1 MKENLIGFYTWYQ
14 VFDEMSIDQQ
24 NEIIHYIKKIS
35 RNIEQNINSTGGI
48 AGKKIKI
55 FNDIVYPND
64 TNRNHFI
71 QYLKKNT
78 EIFFLP
84 SFPNYFDYKNIA
96 HDEINL
102 SQYFQLDEF
111 GTYRSRSNDED
122 FPWNVFSTEEDV
134 PISYFDF
141 SKAHFKDK
149 NIILLINDG
158 YFDKTNSKKVKYKKE
173 LQKDIKHVQK
183 KNIDFKVFSN
193 LHENQSELIKFMK
206 STNKEDILFFHPA
219 YAQPLDYEKFDGDI
233 KWIAELRKKIL
244 STYVSNASKSD
255 MFCPSIDPRVLYDC
269 LNVKDCLPN
278 KKILSLALTS
288 EGYFNYLRMQD
299 LHFEVDPLMKPH
311 VSTYLS
317 MYHSWQFDDIT
328 LIKYI
333 FDKKDYKFTNRE
345 EFLRETSERLKLING
360 EDDIYIG
367 DSKTLSF
374 DEKQQNTINDSFLF
388 QHKKAAKD
396 NDFIESTL
404 YKDQFKYNLVK
415 KRYGKTIKTNYINL
429 DIIRFQDVSIEESIF
444 TAKFYLE
451 LTTTNP
457 EGIDILAFNNSTL
470 NTPSSIINID
480 HNKIDK
486 EYHYFRYLIEDTF
499 SFAAIPNNYPFDKQ
513 LIFIDISIINE
524 EKYGMLQSPH
534 VSGVDKKFDIDG
546 WSLEQTRSGPFRE
559 KIKRISPVDDLKQV
573 TQKISTRIGWVIV
586 RSSSMTLLKVLIPL
600 SFLWLLVLYGL
611 FLPVENLD
619 RAVAVITTSFLSG
632 IALYFSTERPQP
644 LRMTV
649 IDIVFAFFYSTVGVA
664 SIAVFSLNFFPEIY
678 NDFMGFVK
686 YLLPFSIIVGYVFLR
701 NRVKSKKFFPRMT
714 AK

>member
-269 LNVKDCLPN
+269 LNVKDCCQ
-278 KKILSLALTS
+278 I
-288 EGYFNYLRMQD
+288 
-299 LHFEVDPLMKPH
+299 
-311 VSTYLS
+311 
-317 MYHSWQFDDIT
+317 
-328 LIKYI
+328 
-333 FDKKDYKFTNRE
+333 
-345 EFLRETSERLKLING
+345 
-360 EDDIYIG
+360 
-367 DSKTLSF
+367 
-374 DEKQQNTINDSFLF
+374 
-388 QHKKAAKD
+388 
-396 NDFIESTL
+396 
-404 YKDQFKYNLVK
+404 
-415 KRYGKTIKTNYINL
+415 KRY
-429 DIIRFQDVSIEESIF
+429 
-444 TAKFYLE
+444 
-451 LTTTNP
+451 
-457 EGIDILAFNNSTL
+457 
-470 NTPSSIINID
+470 
-480 HNKIDK
+480 
-486 EYHYFRYLIEDTF
+486 
-499 SFAAIPNNYPFDKQ
+499 YP
-513 LIFIDISIINE
+513 
-524 EKYGMLQSPH
+524 
-534 VSGVDKKFDIDG
+534 
-546 WSLEQTRSGPFRE
+546 
-559 KIKRISPVDDLKQV
+559 
-573 TQKISTRIGWVIV
+573 
-586 RSSSMTLLKVLIPL
+586 
-600 SFLWLLVLYGL
+600 
-611 FLPVENLD
+611 
-619 RAVAVITTSFLSG
+619 
-632 IALYFSTERPQP
+632 
-644 LRMTV
+644 
-649 IDIVFAFFYSTVGVA
+649 
-664 SIAVFSLNFFPEIY
+664 
-678 NDFMGFVK
+678 
-686 YLLPFSIIVGYVFLR
+686 
-701 NRVKSKKFFPRMT
+701 
-714 AK
+714 

>member
-14 VFDEMSIDQQ
+14 FFDEMSIDQQ
-24 NEIIHYIKKIS
+24 NEIIYYIKRIS
-35 RNIEQNINSTGGI
+35 RNIEQNINSAGGI
-48 AGKKIKI
+48 AGKKVKI

-64 TNRNHFI
+64 TNQNHFI
-71 QYLKKNT
+71 QYLKENS
-78 EIFFLP
+78 EIVFLP
-84 SFPNYFDYKNIA
+84 SYPSYFDYKNITN
-96 HDEINL
+96 DEINF

-111 GTYRSRSNDED
+111 GMEDDEGL
-122 FPWNVFSTEEDV
+122 PWNVFSTEEKGFYSLSD
-134 PISYFDF
+134 I

-149 NIILLINDG
+149 NIIVLLNDG
-158 YFDKTNSKKVKYKKE
+158 YFDKTNSQKVQYKRA
-173 LQKDIKHVQK
+173 LQKDIKLLKK
-183 KNIDFKVFSN
+183 KNLDFKIFSD

-206 STNKEDILFFHPA
+206 STSKDDILYFSLG
-219 YAQPLDYEKFDGDI
+219 YAEPLDYEDFHRDF
-233 KWIAELRKKIL
+233 KWVMDFRKKIL
-244 STYVSNASKSD
+244 TTFVSNASESD
-255 MFCPSIDPRVLYDC
+255 MFLPNLDPRELYDC
-269 LNVKDCLPN
+269 LNLKDCLPN
-278 KKILSLALTS
+278 KKILSMSSSS
-288 EGYFNYLRMQD
+288 EGYFGYLRMQD

-317 MYHSWQFDDIT
+317 MYHSWQFDDIM

-396 NDFIESTL
+396 NDFVESTL
-404 YKDQFKYNLVK
+404 YKDQYKYNLAK
-415 KRYGKTIKTNYINL
+415 KRYGKAIKTNYINI
-429 DIIRFQDVSIEESIF
+429 DIIRFQDVSIEESVF

-470 NTPSSIINID
+470 NSQSSIIKID

-486 EYHYFRYLIEDTF
+486 EYYYFRYLIEDTF
-499 SFAAIPNNYPFDKQ
+499 SFGAIPNNYPFDKQ

-524 EKYGMLQSPH
+524 EKHGLLQSPH
-534 VSGVDKKFDIDG
+534 VSSVDKKFDIDG
-546 WSLEQTRSGPFRE
+546 WALEQTRSGPFRE
-559 KIKRISPVDDLKQV
+559 KIKRISPVDDLKKV
-573 TQKISTRIGWVIV
+573 TQTTSTRIGWVIV

-686 YLLPFSIIVGYVFLR
+686 YLLPFSIIVGYIFLR
-701 NRVKSKKFFPRMT
+701 NRIKSKKFFPRMT

>member
-1 MKENLIGFYTWYQ
+1 
-14 VFDEMSIDQQ
+14 
-24 NEIIHYIKKIS
+24 
-35 RNIEQNINSTGGI
+35 
-48 AGKKIKI
+48 
-55 FNDIVYPND
+55 
-64 TNRNHFI
+64 
-71 QYLKKNT
+71 
-78 EIFFLP
+78 
-84 SFPNYFDYKNIA
+84 
-96 HDEINL
+96 
-102 SQYFQLDEF
+102 
-111 GTYRSRSNDED
+111 
-122 FPWNVFSTEEDV
+122 
-134 PISYFDF
+134 
-141 SKAHFKDK
+141 
-149 NIILLINDG
+149 
-158 YFDKTNSKKVKYKKE
+158 
-173 LQKDIKHVQK
+173 
-183 KNIDFKVFSN
+183 
-193 LHENQSELIKFMK
+193 MK
-206 STNKEDILFFHPA
+206 STSKDDILFFHNA
-219 YAQPLDYEKFDGDI
+219 YAKPLDYEDFDGDI
-233 KWIAELRKKIL
+233 KWIMDLRKKIL
-244 STYVSNASKSD
+244 TTYVSNASESD
-255 MFCPSIDPRVLYDC
+255 LFTPIMDPRELYDFFN
-269 LNVKDCLPN
+269 LADCLPN
-278 KKILSLALTS
+278 KKILSRAHTS
-288 EGYFNYLRMQD
+288 EGYFGYLRMQD

-311 VSTYLS
+311 ISTYLS
-317 MYHSWQFDDIT
+317 MYHSWQFDDIM

-345 EFLRETSERLKLING
+345 KFLRETSERLKLING

-396 NDFIESTL
+396 NDFVESTL

-415 KRYGKTIKTNYINL
+415 KRYGKTIKTNYVNL
-429 DIIRFQDVSIEESIF
+429 DIIRFQDISIEESIF

-470 NTPSSIINID
+470 NSQSSIIKID

-486 EYHYFRYLIEDTF
+486 EYYYFRYLIEDTF
-499 SFAAIPNNYPFDKQ
+499 SFGAIPNNYPFDKQ

-524 EKYGMLQSPH
+524 EKHGVLQSPH

-686 YLLPFSIIVGYVFLR
+686 YLLPFSIIVGYIFLR
-701 NRVKSKKFFPRMT
+701 NRIKSKKFFPTMT
-714 AK
+714 SK

>member
-1 MKENLIGFYTWYQ
+1 MN
-14 VFDEMSIDQQ
+14 
-24 NEIIHYIKKIS
+24 NEDLH
-35 RNIEQNINSTGGI
+35 
-48 AGKKIKI
+48 
-55 FNDIVYPND
+55 
-64 TNRNHFI
+64 
-71 QYLKKNT
+71 
-78 EIFFLP
+78 
-84 SFPNYFDYKNIA
+84 
-96 HDEINL
+96 
-102 SQYFQLDEF
+102 
-111 GTYRSRSNDED
+111 
-122 FPWNVFSTEEDV
+122 WNVFSTQEYDPSPV
-134 PISYFDF
+134 LDF

-149 NIILLINDG
+149 NIILLLNDG
-158 YFDKTNSKKVKYKKE
+158 YFDKTNSKKVKYKKALE
-173 LQKDIKHVQK
+173 KDIKHVQK
-183 KNIDFKVFSN
+183 KNIAFKVFSN

-206 STNKEDILFFHPA
+206 STSKDDILLFHNA
-219 YAQPLDYEKFDGDI
+219 YAKPLDYEDFDGDI
-233 KWIAELRKKIL
+233 KWIMDLRKKIL
-244 STYVSNASKSD
+244 TTYVSNASESD
-255 MFCPSIDPRVLYDC
+255 LFTPIMDPRELYDFFN
-269 LNVKDCLPN
+269 LADCLPN
-278 KKILSLALTS
+278 KKILSRAHTS
-288 EGYFNYLRMQD
+288 EGYFGYLRMQD
-299 LHFEVDPLMKPH
+299 LHFEVDPFMKPH
-311 VSTYLS
+311 ISTYLS
-317 MYHSWQFDDIT
+317 MYHSWQFEDIM

-333 FDKKDYKFTNRE
+333 FDKKDYKFSNRE
-345 EFLRETSERLKLING
+345 KFLRETSERLKLING

-374 DEKQQNTINDSFLF
+374 DEKQQNTIIDSFLF
-388 QHKKAAKD
+388 QHKKALKD
-396 NDFIESTL
+396 NDFVEDTL
-404 YKDQFKYNLVK
+404 YKDQYKYNLAK
-415 KRYGKTIKTNYINL
+415 KRYGKAIKTNYINI

-470 NTPSSIINID
+470 NTQSSIINID

-524 EKYGMLQSPH
+524 DKHGVLQSPH

-686 YLLPFSIIVGYVFLR
+686 YILPFSIIVGYIFLR
-701 NRVKSKKFFPRMT
+701 NRIKSKKFFPRMT

>member
-14 VFDEMSIDQQ
+14 VFDEMSFDQQ

-64 TNRNHFI
+64 TDKNHFI
-71 QYLKKNT
+71 QYLKENS

-84 SFPNYFDYKNIA
+84 SFPNYFDYKNIT
-96 HDEINL
+96 HDEINF

-111 GTYRSRSNDED
+111 GTWLNNED
-122 FPWNVFSTEEDV
+122 THWNVFSTQEYDPSPV
-134 PISYFDF
+134 LDF

-149 NIILLINDG
+149 NIILLLNDG
-158 YFDKTNSKKVKYKKE
+158 YFDKTNSKKVKYKKALE
-173 LQKDIKHVQK
+173 KDIKHVEK
-183 KNIDFKVFSN
+183 KNIAFKVFSN
-193 LHENQSELIKFMK
+193 LHEDQSELIKFMK
-206 STNKEDILFFHPA
+206 STSKDDILLFHNA
-219 YAQPLDYEKFDGDI
+219 YAKPLDYEDFDGDI
-233 KWIAELRKKIL
+233 KWIMDLRKKIL
-244 STYVSNASKSD
+244 TTYVSNASESD
-255 MFCPSIDPRVLYDC
+255 LFTPIMDPRELYDFFN
-269 LNVKDCLPN
+269 LADCLPN
-278 KKILSLALTS
+278 KKILSRAHTS
-288 EGYFNYLRMQD
+288 EGYFGYLRMQD

-311 VSTYLS
+311 ISTYLS
-317 MYHSWQFDDIT
+317 MYHSWQFEDIM

-333 FDKKDYKFTNRE
+333 FDKKDYKFSNRE
-345 EFLRETSERLKLING
+345 KFLRETSERLKLING

-374 DEKQQNTINDSFLF
+374 DEKQQNTIIDSFLF
-388 QHKKAAKD
+388 QHKKALKD
-396 NDFIESTL
+396 NDFVEDTL
-404 YKDQFKYNLVK
+404 YKDQYKYNLAK
-415 KRYGKTIKTNYINL
+415 KRYGKAIKTNYINI

-470 NTPSSIINID
+470 NTQSSIINID

-524 EKYGMLQSPH
+524 DKHGVLQSPH

-686 YLLPFSIIVGYVFLR
+686 YLLPFSIIVGYIFLR
-701 NRVKSKKFFPRMT
+701 NRIKSKKFFPRMT

>member
-35 RNIEQNINSTGGI
+35 RNIEQNINLAGGI

-64 TNRNHFI
+64 TNKDHFI
-71 QYLKKNT
+71 QYLKKNK

-84 SFPNYFDYKNIA
+84 SFPNYFDDKNIT
-96 HDEINL
+96 HDEINFN
-102 SQYFQLDEF
+102 QYFQLSEF
-111 GTYRSRSNDED
+111 GTYFSRED
-122 FPWNVFSTEEDV
+122 LHWNVFSTQEYDPSPLV
-134 PISYFDF
+134 DF

-149 NIILLINDG
+149 NIILFLNDG
-158 YFDKTNSKKVKYKKE
+158 YFDKTNSKKVKYKKALE
-173 LQKDIKHVQK
+173 KDIKVAK
-183 KNIDFKVFSN
+183 KNNFDFKIFSD

-206 STNKEDILFFHPA
+206 STSKDDILFLHNA
-219 YAQPLDYEKFDGDI
+219 YVMPLDYEDFDGDI
-233 KWIAELRKKIL
+233 KWITELRKKIL
-244 STYVSNASKSD
+244 TTYISNPSESD
-255 MFCPSIDPRVLYDC
+255 LFTPIMDPRELYDFFN
-269 LNVKDCLPN
+269 LADCLPN
-278 KKILSLALTS
+278 KKILSRSHTS
-288 EGYFNYLRMQD
+288 GGYFGYLRMQD

-311 VSTYLS
+311 ISTYLS
-317 MYHSWQFDDIT
+317 MYHGWQFED
-328 LIKYI
+328 LMLVKYI

-374 DEKQQNTINDSFLF
+374 NEKQQNTINDSFLF

-396 NDFIESTL
+396 NDFVESIL
-404 YKDQFKYNLVK
+404 YKDQYKYNLVK
-415 KRYGKTIKTNYINL
+415 KRYGKAIKTNYINI
-429 DIIRFQDVSIEESIF
+429 DIIRFQDISIEESIF

-451 LTTTNP
+451 LTTTNS

-470 NTPSSIINID
+470 NSKSSIIKID
-480 HNKIDK
+480 NNKIDK
-486 EYHYFRYLIEDTF
+486 EYYYFRYLIEDTF
-499 SFAAIPNNYPFDKQ
+499 SFSAIPDNYPFDKQ

-524 EKYGMLQSPH
+524 EKYGMLQSQH
-534 VSGVDKKFDIDG
+534 VSSVDQKFDIDG
-546 WSLEQTRSGPFRE
+546 WTLEQTRSGPFRE
-559 KIKRISPVDDLKQV
+559 KIKRVFPVGDFKQV
-573 TQKISTRIGWVIV
+573 TQKISTRVGWIIE

-619 RAVAVITTSFLSG
+619 RAVIVITTAFLSG

-649 IDIVFAFFYSTVGVA
+649 IDIVFAFFYLTVGIA

-686 YLLPFSIIVGYVFLR
+686 YLLPFSIILGYIFLR
-701 NRVKSKKFFPRMT
+701 RRIKSKIFFPKMT
-714 AK
+714 SR

>member
-35 RNIEQNINSTGGI
+35 RNIEQNINLAGGI

-55 FNDIVYPND
+55 FNDIVYPKD
-64 TNRNHFI
+64 TNKDHFI
-71 QYLKKNT
+71 QYLKKNK

-84 SFPNYFDYKNIA
+84 SFPNYFDYKSITQ
-96 HDEINL
+96 DEINF

-111 GTYRSRSNDED
+111 GTYFSRED
-122 FPWNVFSTEEDV
+122 LHWNVFSTQEYDPSPLV
-134 PISYFDF
+134 DF

-149 NIILLINDG
+149 NIILFLNDG

-173 LQKDIKHVQK
+173 LEKDIKVAK
-183 KNIDFKVFSN
+183 KNNFDYKIFSN
-193 LHENQSELIKFMK
+193 LHENQSELVKFMK
-206 STNKEDILFFHPA
+206 STSKDDILLFHNA
-219 YAQPLDYEKFDGDI
+219 FAKPLDFEDFDGDI
-233 KWIAELRKKIL
+233 KWIMELRKKIL
-244 STYVSNASKSD
+244 TTYVSNVSESD
-255 MFCPSIDPRVLYDC
+255 LFTPIMDPRELYDFFN
-269 LNVKDCLPN
+269 LADCLPN
-278 KKILSLALTS
+278 KKILSRDHTS
-288 EGYFNYLRMQD
+288 EGSFGYLRMQD

-311 VSTYLS
+311 ISAYLS
-317 MYHSWQFDDIT
+317 MYHGWQFED
-328 LIKYI
+328 LMLVKYI

-396 NDFIESTL
+396 NDFVESIL
-404 YKDQFKYNLVK
+404 YKDQYKYNLVK
-415 KRYGKTIKTNYINL
+415 KRYGKVIKTNYVNI
-429 DIIRFQDVSIEESIF
+429 DIIRFQDISIEESIF

-470 NTPSSIINID
+470 NSQSSIIKID

-486 EYHYFRYLIEDTF
+486 EYYYFRYLIEDTF
-499 SFAAIPNNYPFDKQ
+499 SFSAIPDNYPFDKQ

-524 EKYGMLQSPH
+524 EKYGMLQSQH
-534 VSGVDKKFDIDG
+534 VSSVDQKFDIDG
-546 WSLEQTRSGPFRE
+546 WALEQTRSGPFRE
-559 KIKRISPVDDLKQV
+559 KIKRVFPVNDFKQV
-573 TQKISTRIGWVIV
+573 TQKISTRVGWVIE

-619 RAVAVITTSFLSG
+619 RAVIVITTAFLSG

-649 IDIVFAFFYSTVGVA
+649 IDIVFAFFYLTVGIA

-686 YLLPFSIIVGYVFLR
+686 YLLPFSIILGYIFLR
-701 NRVKSKKFFPRMT
+701 RRIKSKRFFPRMT
-714 AK
+714 SR

>member
-14 VFDEMSIDQQ
+14 VFDEMSFDQQ

-64 TNRNHFI
+64 TDDKNHFI
-71 QYLKKNT
+71 QYLKENS

-84 SFPNYFDYKNIA
+84 SFPNYFKNIT
-96 HDEINL
+96 HDEINF

-111 GTYRSRSNDED
+111 GTWLKED
-122 FPWNVFSTEEDV
+122 LHWNVFSTQEYDPSPV
-134 PISYFDF
+134 FDF

-149 NIILLINDG
+149 NIILLLNDG
-158 YFDKTNSKKVKYKKE
+158 YFDKTNSKKVKYKKALE
-173 LQKDIKHVQK
+173 KDIKLVQK
-183 KNIDFKVFSN
+183 KNIGFKVFSN
-193 LHENQSELIKFMK
+193 LHEDQSELIKFMK
-206 STNKEDILFFHPA
+206 STSKDDILLFHNA
-219 YAQPLDYEKFDGDI
+219 YAKPLDYEDFDGGI
-233 KWIAELRKKIL
+233 KWIMDLRKKIL
-244 STYVSNASKSD
+244 TTYVSNASESD
-255 MFCPSIDPRVLYDC
+255 LFTPIMDPRELYDFFN
-269 LNVKDCLPN
+269 LADCLPN
-278 KKILSLALTS
+278 KKILSRAHTS
-288 EGYFNYLRMQD
+288 EGYFGYLRMQD

-311 VSTYLS
+311 ISTYLS
-317 MYHSWQFDDIT
+317 MYHSWQFDDIM

-345 EFLRETSERLKLING
+345 KFLRETSERLKLING

-374 DEKQQNTINDSFLF
+374 DEKQQNTIIDSFLF

-396 NDFIESTL
+396 NDFVEDTL
-404 YKDQFKYNLVK
+404 YKDQYKYNLAK
-415 KRYGKTIKTNYINL
+415 KRYGKAIKTNYINI

-470 NTPSSIINID
+470 NSQSSIIKID

-486 EYHYFRYLIEDTF
+486 EYYYFRYLIEDTF
-499 SFAAIPNNYPFDKQ
+499 SFGAIPNNYPFDKQ

-524 EKYGMLQSPH
+524 EKHGVLQSPH

-686 YLLPFSIIVGYVFLR
+686 YLLPFSIIVGYIFLR
-701 NRVKSKKFFPRMT
+701 NRIKSKKFFPRMT

>member
-14 VFDEMSIDQQ
+14 VFDEMSFDQQ

-64 TNRNHFI
+64 TDKNHFI
-71 QYLKKNT
+71 QYLKENS

-84 SFPNYFDYKNIA
+84 SFPNYFDYKNIT
-96 HDEINL
+96 HDEINF

-111 GTYRSRSNDED
+111 GTWLNNED
-122 FPWNVFSTEEDV
+122 LHWNVFSTQEYDPSPV
-134 PISYFDF
+134 LDF

-149 NIILLINDG
+149 NIILLLNDG
-158 YFDKTNSKKVKYKKE
+158 YFDKTNSKKVKYKKALE
-173 LQKDIKHVQK
+173 KDIKHVQK
-183 KNIDFKVFSN
+183 KNIAFKVFSN

-206 STNKEDILFFHPA
+206 STSKDDILLFHNA
-219 YAQPLDYEKFDGDI
+219 YAKPLDYEDFDGDI
-233 KWIAELRKKIL
+233 KWIMDLRKKIL
-244 STYVSNASKSD
+244 TTYVSNASESD
-255 MFCPSIDPRVLYDC
+255 LFTPIMDPRELYDFFN
-269 LNVKDCLPN
+269 LADCLPN
-278 KKILSLALTS
+278 KKILSRAHTS
-288 EGYFNYLRMQD
+288 EGYFGYLRMQD

-311 VSTYLS
+311 ISTYLS
-317 MYHSWQFDDIT
+317 MYHSWQFEDIM

-333 FDKKDYKFTNRE
+333 FDKKDYKFSNRE
-345 EFLRETSERLKLING
+345 KFLRETSERLKLING

-374 DEKQQNTINDSFLF
+374 DEKQQNTIIDSFLF
-388 QHKKAAKD
+388 QHKKALKD
-396 NDFIESTL
+396 NDFVEDTL
-404 YKDQFKYNLVK
+404 YKDQYKYNLAK
-415 KRYGKTIKTNYINL
+415 KRYGKAIKTNYINI

-470 NTPSSIINID
+470 NTQSSIINID

-524 EKYGMLQSPH
+524 DKHGVLQSPH

-686 YLLPFSIIVGYVFLR
+686 YILPFSIIVGYIFLR
-701 NRVKSKKFFPRMT
+701 NRIKSKKFFPRMT